1 MVGLSVQ
8 FSSVCAVQGDP
19 KLKGSFRAQMTN
31 KELNEPIPLGH
42 RSSGPACPGLRL
54 QGSGTR
60 QASWEGRNSVYPVFP
75 DETQKS
81 SALGH
86 SQLQTT
92 GEGSPASSQG
102 PIANTPSCIQG
113 RSAPSPYIC
122 SPPLK
127 ILIITAIYRVPSA
140 HRASCWAFYR
150 L

>member
-1 MVGLSVQ
+1 MQ
-8 FSSVCAVQGDP
+8 FSSVYAVQGDP

-54 QGSGTR
+54 QGSGTE

-75 DETQKS
+75 DKTQKS
-81 SALGH
+81 SALDHG
-86 SQLQTT
+86 QLQTT
-92 GEGSPASSQG
+92 GKGSSASPQG
-102 PIANTPSCIQG
+102 PTADAPSYIQG
-113 RSAPSPYIC
+113 RSAPSPCIC
-122 SPPLK
+122 SPPPK